1 MTDLLKDL
9 LFFEVNTLE
18 RLVLT
23 MLMSKA
29 IIIQTN
35 LVLVLIVF

>member
-1 MTDLLKDL
+1 MTDLLKDW